1 MKKYQV
7 FIYDDDSVCDSPAI
21 FEAWNE
27 SEARSKGNQYI
38 KAWHLVGGVV
48 TAVKEVKDE

>member
-1 MKKYQV
+1 MKKYKV
-7 FIYDDDSVCDSPAI
+7 FIYDDESGCNSPAI
-21 FEAWNE
+21 FEARNE

-48 TAVKEVKDE
+48 TAVKEVENG

>member
-7 FIYDDDSVCDSPAI
+7 FIYDDESGCDSPAI
-21 FEAWNE
+21 F
-27 SEARSKGNQYI
+27 EARSKGNQYI

-48 TAVKEVKDE
+48 TSVKEVKNG